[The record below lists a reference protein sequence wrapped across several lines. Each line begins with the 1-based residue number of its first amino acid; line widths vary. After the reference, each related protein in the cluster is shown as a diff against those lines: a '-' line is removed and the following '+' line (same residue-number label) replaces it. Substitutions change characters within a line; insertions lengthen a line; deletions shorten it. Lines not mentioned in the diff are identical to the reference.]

1 MAIPTLA
8 RWNLQEAK
16 RRTQH
21 LRHLETVC
29 VDPIKRGCHTTLEPK
44 LWRLT
49 QHRQLMIKTCPILPC
64 WPCCMFLCSTWTET
78 INKKLPLSWWLWS
91 RLRLNPLRKKL
102 SLHTA
107 SASTTVHLVPSC
119 ERFKSQMVSLLL
131 ILRFTGGSP
140 SGPWQVTCIDQ
151 GCAPLG
157 SLKVWDGASDSLKKP
172 NEFRA
177 PTSTSTSICTSS
189 RPTQQ
194 NGWPWRD

>member
-1 MAIPTLA
+1 
-8 RWNLQEAK
+8 
-16 RRTQH
+16 
-21 LRHLETVC
+21 
-29 VDPIKRGCHTTLEPK
+29 
-44 LWRLT
+44 
-49 QHRQLMIKTCPILPC
+49 MIKTCPIVPC

-107 SASTTVHLVPSC
+107 SASTPVHLVPSC

-157 SLKVWDGASDSLKKP
+157 SLKSLRWRIRFPEKAQWIQGTYIYIYIYMH
-172 NEFRA
+172 FRSA
-177 PTSTSTSICTSS
+177 NSAKWMTLTGLGI
-189 RPTQQ
+189 RHL
-194 NGWPWRD
+194 NRG